1 MKRFF
6 SWVVFLV
13 LFLFIGLS
21 YSLFIPLQL
30 TVENSIYELKSG
42 YSLRTIAKDLAQK
55 KIIREPY
62 SFILMGKLLGIQS
75 HIKAGSYEFRNG
87 MSAYELLTKIAH
99 GDAIDYEVKII
110 DGMNFSQLKKELA
123 QNPNLS
129 HQMDHLTTEEV
140 LQQLAGN
147 NSSLEGVFYPD
158 TYFFNRGDSDIQ
170 VLKRAKNNMDSHLRQ
185 LWQNRE
191 QDPLIHTPYEALIL
205 ASLVEKESAVVS
217 EQPLIA
223 AVFLN
228 RLKIGM
234 RLQTDPT
241 VIFGLGSRYSGK
253 LHHQDLKIDN
263 VYNTYTRHGLPPTP
277 IAYPSKTALQAV
289 LHPAHTDD
297 LYFVAKGD
305 GAHYFSKTLAQHNQA
320 VLKYQHH
327 PSQ

>member
-147 NSSLEGVFYPD
+147 NSSLEGLSKG
-158 TYFFNRGDSDIQ
+158 YFIRIPIF
-170 VLKRAKNNMDSHLRQ
+170 
-185 LWQNRE
+185 
-191 QDPLIHTPYEALIL
+191 LI
-205 ASLVEKESAVVS
+205 VV
-217 EQPLIA
+217 IRIYK
-223 AVFLN
+223 FLN
-228 RLKIGM
+228 AQKTIWILICVNSGKIGSKIRSSILPM
-234 RLQTDPT
+234 R
-241 VIFGLGSRYSGK
+241 
-253 LHHQDLKIDN
+253 H
-263 VYNTYTRHGLPPTP
+263 
-277 IAYPSKTALQAV
+277 
-289 LHPAHTDD
+289 
-297 LYFVAKGD
+297 
-305 GAHYFSKTLAQHNQA
+305 
-320 VLKYQHH
+320 
-327 PSQ
+327 

>member
-1 MKRFF
+1 
-6 SWVVFLV
+6 
-13 LFLFIGLS
+13 
-21 YSLFIPLQL
+21 
-30 TVENSIYELKSG
+30 
-42 YSLRTIAKDLAQK
+42 
-55 KIIREPY
+55 
-62 SFILMGKLLGIQS
+62 
-75 HIKAGSYEFRNG
+75 
-87 MSAYELLTKIAH
+87 
-99 GDAIDYEVKII
+99 
-110 DGMNFSQLKKELA
+110 
-123 QNPNLS
+123 
-129 HQMDHLTTEEV
+129 
-140 LQQLAGN
+140 
-147 NSSLEGVFYPD
+147 
-158 TYFFNRGDSDIQ
+158 
-170 VLKRAKNNMDSHLRQ
+170 MDSHLRQ